1 MSIPS
6 SMKAIKVQE
15 QGKAALVDTSIPKL
29 RDDYILVK
37 VHAVGLNPTDFKH
50 IDYLPQKDATVGCD
64 YAGEVVEVGKAVTKK
79 FSKGDRVA
87 GFVHGV
93 SSKSTEDGGFSEYVF
108 KLNVPKQ
115 QLTKPHIGT
124 LLPRVTSR

>member
-1 MSIPS
+1 
-6 SMKAIKVQE
+6 MKAIKVQE

-79 FSKGDRVA
+79 FTKGERIA

-93 SSKSTEDGGFSEYVF
+93 SSKSTEDGGFSEYVSR
-108 KLNVPKQ
+108 LNETKQ
-115 QLTKPHIGT
+115 DPTNTLIGM
-124 LLPRVTSR
+124 LLPRATSK